1 MPAAFIPSTGGGGGC
16 EELGVARPSRLS
28 LRGRQKILTPKQAG
42 KPQIK
47 KRGQSELAKE
57 H

>member
-1 MPAAFIPSTGGGGGC
+1 MPAAFIPSTGRGGGC

-28 LRGRQKILTPKQAG
+28 LHGCEMLTPKQAG

-47 KRGQSELAKE
+47 KRGRSELAKE